1 MSGLDRYMGVFR
13 YEQWAKI
20 ALLRVQRTRWVGWQ
34 FDKNEFLL
42 VKFYA

>member
-1 MSGLDRYMGVFR
+1 MSGLGRYMGVFR

-20 ALLRVQRTRWVGWQ
+20 ALLRVQRTRWAG